1 MEQENKEN
9 KEKKEYKDPY
19 QEEKAKKE
27 FLIFDRGLSE
37 LTVSDN
43 KDKKNKR
50 HINWFILYKILF
62 KNILNSKD
70 VIPLDEL
77 ILRFNIIRTSL
88 PKYYK
93 GYKGNDSNSSAI
105 IKKFTYHICKSKKK
119 NKSLFKL
126 KKNNEENNNDFIP
139 INKLKSDG
147 NISFR
152 SRSFH
157 RTKTVKLS
165 NKLNLELL
173 NNNKHKNSLNL
184 NNNILRKKLNEG
196 LETLVEKGDVS
207 FEGNRNPNFESLSN
221 FQIKNKN
228 LLINNNKSPK
238 KASNNNINSYTN
250 SNKKDIKNKNRINL
264 NFGNS
269 NAIKFNNVINFNK
282 DNKKN
287 EKKEGNEI
295 VLGTPTD
302 SEFPLV
308 LSQKRSYNTKP
319 SFFFESLNKIKEL
332 TKQEKIKT
340 YQKEF
345 ASQILK
351 FNDLYFD
358 PKIDDFYNDKLFN
371 DVKATCDLFI
381 NKFNIDSEEEK
392 NLADLDNYI

>member
-9 KEKKEYKDPY
+9 NEKKEYKDPY

-392 NLADLDNYI
+392 NLADLDNYL

>member
-1 MEQENKEN
+1 M
-9 KEKKEYKDPY
+9 
-19 QEEKAKKE
+19 
-27 FLIFDRGLSE
+27 
-37 LTVSDN
+37 
-43 KDKKNKR
+43 
-50 HINWFILYKILF
+50 
-62 KNILNSKD
+62 
-70 VIPLDEL
+70 
-77 ILRFNIIRTSL
+77 
-88 PKYYK
+88 
-93 GYKGNDSNSSAI
+93 
-105 IKKFTYHICKSKKK
+105 
-119 NKSLFKL
+119 
-126 KKNNEENNNDFIP
+126 
-139 INKLKSDG
+139 
-147 NISFR
+147 
-152 SRSFH
+152 
-157 RTKTVKLS
+157 
-165 NKLNLELL
+165 

-381 NKFNIDSEEEK
+381 NKFTIDSEEEK

>member
-381 NKFNIDSEEEK
+381 NKFTIDSEEEK

>member
-1 MEQENKEN
+1 MNEEQKNS
-9 KEKKEYKDPY
+9 Y
-19 QEEKAKKE
+19 QDEKAKKE

-37 LTVSDN
+37 LSV
-43 KDKKNKR
+43 KKYKEKEIKQK
-50 HINWFILYKILF
+50 INWFTLYKILF

-77 ILRFNIIRTSL
+77 ILRFNIIRSSL

-105 IKKFTYHICKSKKK
+105 IKKFTYHICKNKK
-119 NKSLFKL
+119 
-126 KKNNEENNNDFIP
+126 
-139 INKLKSDG
+139 
-147 NISFR
+147 
-152 SRSFH
+152 
-157 RTKTVKLS
+157 
-165 NKLNLELL
+165 
-173 NNNKHKNSLNL
+173 
-184 NNNILRKKLNEG
+184 
-196 LETLVEKGDVS
+196 
-207 FEGNRNPNFESLSN
+207 
-221 FQIKNKN
+221 KNKN
-228 LLINNNKSPK
+228 LLKLRQLSEEKNNNRLKIDNKISADIKLNSFSPLSFQKRSLKKTKTVKITHKLNFEFLNTNKTNQNNNGFKRGKESHLEVLLENDDISMEDRNEKDSHKDLNIRNLHSKRDNKKLTINNRIQNKPINTIINTNIKESK
-238 KASNNNINSYTN
+238 KKVKININDNSLSKVKLSNNINTD
-250 SNKKDIKNKNRINL
+250 NKEDNNDKNRI
-264 NFGNS
+264 
-269 NAIKFNNVINFNK
+269 I
-282 DNKKN
+282 
-287 EKKEGNEI
+287 
-295 VLGTPTD
+295 LGTPTD

-340 YQKEF
+340 FQKEF
-345 ASQILK
+345 TSQILK